1 MTSFITIMLLRK
13 LIKKYPINIEKNI
26 EIKNLASDSRKVKKG
41 DLFFAIKGTK
51 LDGNEFIKEAL
62 NKGAKAVICSS
73 SLKLRN
79 KNTIFIKDKNPRL
92 ALAYACSKFFKDKPK
107 NIIAVTGTNGKTSV
121 ADFFYQILKLNK
133 VPVASIGTLGVK
145 KNKKTKKLKLTSPD
159 TISLHRELNNLKKL
173 KINNVIIEASSHGLH
188 QGRLN
193 LINFK
198 AGIFTNFT
206 QDHLD
211 YHKSMK
217 NYLKAKMIL
226 FSTLLK
232 KNKFMITDKKLKEF
246 STLKQISSKKKLK
259 LITIKNSSIKSRPTN
274 LIGNFQIKNLSMA
287 IIAANLCGLNKK
299 KILSVIKKIKSI
311 NGRLQLTRILPN
323 KAKVFIDYAHTPD
336 ALLTAI
342 KSLEDHYKTNPTLVF
357 GCGGERDIKKR
368 PLMAKIAGSFCNKIY
383 VTDDNPRNE
392 SPKKIRK
399 QITKNLFKKNFFEI
413 GNRKKAIQTAIQKSE
428 PLEII
433 LIAGKGHEELQD
445 YGKKTLNISDKS
457 IVKKTKIEKRK
468 WKDVT
473 INNFLNQK
481 ILNNILKT
489 KQSPGFNGVSI
500 NSKELKKG
508 NLFIAI
514 KGKNKDGHNF
524 ISEAI
529 KKGAS
534 VCVTSKNNRKIK
546 RKKLIRFNNTNKF
559 LRILAIK
566 KRNYSRA
573 KIIGVTGSS
582 GKTTVK
588 TLLGN
593 LLSKYGNTYF
603 SPKSFNNHYGV
614 PLSLSNLESHHQF
627 GVFEIGM
634 SKAGEINR
642 LSKMVKPDIGVITN
656 VAAAHIENF
665 KNIKEIAK
673 AKGEIINNIKKKGT
687 LILNRDDSFFEYFN
701 NLAKRKGINTISFGL
716 SSKSNIY
723 PIYIKQIKNK
733 KLIKIKIFNET
744 LILKINDNNILNI
757 LSSLAVLRNLGLD
770 LREIKSSFLS
780 LESPEGRGKVHKI
793 KRYKTN
799 FRLIDESYNAN
810 PLSVSRAISN
820 LSNIKKNSFRKYLL
834 LGDMLELGNKSDFYH
849 KKLSKIINNS
859 DIDKLFVYGDKI
871 LKTYKYIYKNK
882 QGNIL
887 QNKDDFDDIFS
898 EVIKK
903 NDYLMIKGSNATG
916 LNQLSNHIIKGRYL

>member
-1 MTSFITIMLLRK
+1 MLLRN
-13 LIKKYPINIEKNI
+13 LIKKYPINIKRNI

-41 DLFFAIKGTK
+41 DLFFALKGTK
-51 LDGNEFIKEAL
+51 LDGNHFIKKAI

-73 SLKLRN
+73 NFKLKS
-79 KNTIFIKDKNPRL
+79 KNIIIIKDKNPKH

-121 ADFFYQILKLNK
+121 ADFFYQILELNK
-133 VPVASIGTLGVK
+133 VPVASIGTLGIK
-145 KNKKTKKLKLTSPD
+145 KNKKTKKMSLTSPD
-159 TISLHRELNNLKKL
+159 IISLHRELYNLRKL

-193 LINFK
+193 FINFK
-198 AGIFTNFT
+198 AGVFTNFT

-226 FSTLLK
+226 FSDLLK
-232 KNKFMITDKKLKEF
+232 KNKFIITDKKLKEF
-246 STLKQISSKKKLK
+246 SRLKKISRIRKLK
-259 LITIKNSSIKSRPTN
+259 LITIKNSLISNKLTN

-287 IIAANLCGLNKK
+287 IIAANLCGLNNK
-299 KILSVIKKIKSI
+299 KILSIIKKVKSV

-323 KAKVFIDYAHTPD
+323 RAKVFIDYAHTPD
-336 ALLTAI
+336 ALLTAL
-342 KSLEDHYKTNPTLVF
+342 KSLQAHYKINPTLVF
-357 GCGGERDIKKR
+357 GCGGERDVKKR

-392 SPKKIRK
+392 NPKKIRK
-399 QITKNLFKKNFFEI
+399 EIKKHLFKRNFIEI
-413 GNRKKAIQTAIQKSE
+413 GNRKKAIQMAIQKSE

-433 LIAGKGHEELQD
+433 LIAGKGHEGYQD
-445 YGKKTLNISDKS
+445 YGKKILNISDKK
-457 IVKKTKIEKRK
+457 IVQEIKIKKYK
-468 WKDVT
+468 WKEST

-489 KQSPGFNGVSI
+489 KKNPGFIGVSI

-534 VCVTSKNNRKIK
+534 LCIGSKNNRKIK
-546 RKKLIRFNNTNKF
+546 GKKLIKFYNTNNF
-559 LRILAIK
+559 LRILATIK
-566 KRNYSRA
+566 RKYSKA
-573 KIIGVTGSS
+573 KIVGVTGSS

-634 SKAGEINR
+634 SKPGEINR

-656 VAAAHIENF
+656 VAPAHIENF

-673 AKGEIINNIKKKGT
+673 AKSEIINNIKKNGT
-687 LILNRDDSFFEYFN
+687 LIINRDDSFFGYFN
-701 NLAKRKGINTISFGL
+701 NIAKSRGIKTISFGY

-723 PIYIKQIKNK
+723 PIYIKKIKNK
-733 KLIKIKIFNET
+733 RLIKIKIFNET
-744 LILKINDNNILNI
+744 LILKINDVNVLNI
-757 LSSLAVLRNLGLD
+757 LTSLAVLKNLGLD
-770 LREIKSSFLS
+770 LNTIRNSFKF
-780 LESPEGRGKVHKI
+780 LESPEGRGKVYKI

-810 PLSVSRAISN
+810 PLSVNRAILN

-887 QNKDDFDDIFS
+887 QNRNDFDDIFS
-898 EVIKK
+898 EIIRK

-916 LNQLSNHIIKGRYL
+916 LHHLSNHIIKGRYI

>member
-1 MTSFITIMLLRK
+1 MTSFITIMLLRN
-13 LIKKYPINIEKNI
+13 LIKKYPINIKRNI

-41 DLFFAIKGTK
+41 DLFFALKGTK
-51 LDGNEFIKEAL
+51 LDGNHFIKKAI

-73 SLKLRN
+73 NFKLKS
-79 KNTIFIKDKNPRL
+79 KNIIIIKDKNPKH

-121 ADFFYQILKLNK
+121 ADFFYQILELNK
-133 VPVASIGTLGVK
+133 VPVASIGTLGIK
-145 KNKKTKKLKLTSPD
+145 KNKKTKKLSLTSPD
-159 TISLHRELNNLKKL
+159 IISLHRELYNLKKL

-193 LINFK
+193 YINFK
-198 AGIFTNFT
+198 AGVFTNFT

-226 FSTLLK
+226 FSDLLK
-232 KNKFMITDKKLKEF
+232 KNKFIITDKKLKEF
-246 STLKQISSKKKLK
+246 SRLKKISRIRKLK
-259 LITIKNSSIKSRPTN
+259 LITIKNSLISNKLTN

-287 IIAANLCGLNKK
+287 IIAANLCGLNNK
-299 KILSVIKKIKSI
+299 KILSIIKKVKSV

-323 KAKVFIDYAHTPD
+323 RAKVFIDYAHTPD
-336 ALLTAI
+336 ALLTAL
-342 KSLEDHYKTNPTLVF
+342 KSLQAHYKINPTLVF
-357 GCGGERDIKKR
+357 GCGGDRDVKKR
-368 PLMAKIAGSFCNKIY
+368 PLMAKIAGSLCNKIY

-392 SPKKIRK
+392 NPKKIRK
-399 QITKNLFKKNFFEI
+399 EITKHLFKRNFIEI
-413 GNRKKAIQTAIQKSE
+413 GNRKKAIQMAIQKSE

-433 LIAGKGHEELQD
+433 LIAGKGHEGYQD
-445 YGKKTLNISDKS
+445 YGKKILNISDKK
-457 IVKKTKIEKRK
+457 IVQEIKIKKDK
-468 WKDVT
+468 WKEST

-489 KQSPGFNGVSI
+489 KKNPGFIGVSI

-534 VCVTSKNNRKIK
+534 LCVASKNNRKIK
-546 RKKLIRFNNTNKF
+546 GKKLIKFYNTNNF
-559 LRILAIK
+559 LRILATIK
-566 KRNYSRA
+566 RKYSKA
-573 KIIGVTGSS
+573 KIVGVTGSS

-634 SKAGEINR
+634 SKSGEINR

-656 VAAAHIENF
+656 VAPAHIENF

-673 AKGEIINNIKKKGT
+673 AKSEIINNIKKNGT
-687 LILNRDDSFFEYFN
+687 LIINRDDSFFGYFN
-701 NLAKRKGINTISFGL
+701 NIAKSRGIKTISFGY

-733 KLIKIKIFNET
+733 RLIKIKIFNET
-744 LILKINDNNILNI
+744 LILKINDINVLNI
-757 LSSLAVLRNLGLD
+757 LTSLAVLKNLGLD
-770 LREIKSSFLS
+770 LNTIRNSFKS
-780 LESPEGRGKVHKI
+780 LESPEGRGKVYKI

-810 PLSVSRAISN
+810 PLSVNRAILN

-887 QNKDDFDDIFS
+887 QNRNDFDDIFS
-898 EVIKK
+898 EIIRK

-916 LNQLSNHIIKGRYL
+916 LHHLSNHIIKGRYI

>member
-1 MTSFITIMLLRK
+1 MTSFITIMLLRN
-13 LIKKYPINIEKNI
+13 LIKKYPINIKRNI

-41 DLFFAIKGTK
+41 DLFFALKGTK
-51 LDGNEFIKEAL
+51 LDGNHFIKKAI

-73 SLKLRN
+73 NFKLKS
-79 KNTIFIKDKNPRL
+79 KNIIIIKDKNPKH

-121 ADFFYQILKLNK
+121 ADFFYQILELNK

-145 KNKKTKKLKLTSPD
+145 KNKKTKKLSLTSPD
-159 TISLHRELNNLKKL
+159 IISLHRELYNLRKL

-193 LINFK
+193 YINFK
-198 AGIFTNFT
+198 AGVFTNFT

-226 FSTLLK
+226 FSDLLK
-232 KNKFMITDKKLKEF
+232 KNKFIITDKKLKEF
-246 STLKQISSKKKLK
+246 SRLKKISRIRKLK
-259 LITIKNSSIKSRPTN
+259 LITIKNSLISNKLTN
-274 LIGNFQIKNLSMA
+274 LIGSFQIKNLSMA
-287 IIAANLCGLNKK
+287 IIAANLCGLNNK
-299 KILSVIKKIKSI
+299 KILSIIKKVKSV

-323 KAKVFIDYAHTPD
+323 RAKVFIDYAHTPD
-336 ALLTAI
+336 ALLTAL
-342 KSLEDHYKTNPTLVF
+342 KSLQAHYKINPTLVF
-357 GCGGERDIKKR
+357 GCGGDRDVKKR
-368 PLMAKIAGSFCNKIY
+368 PLMAKIAGSLCNKIY

-392 SPKKIRK
+392 NPKKIRK
-399 QITKNLFKKNFFEI
+399 EITKHLFKRNFIEI
-413 GNRKKAIQTAIQKSE
+413 GNRKKAIQMAIQKSE

-433 LIAGKGHEELQD
+433 LIAGKGHEGYQD
-445 YGKKTLNISDKS
+445 YGKKILNISDKK
-457 IVKKTKIEKRK
+457 IVQEIKIKKDK
-468 WKDVT
+468 WKEST

-489 KQSPGFNGVSI
+489 KKNPGFIGVSI

-534 VCVTSKNNRKIK
+534 LCVASKNNRKIK
-546 RKKLIRFNNTNKF
+546 GKKLIKFYNTNNF
-559 LRILAIK
+559 LRILATIK
-566 KRNYSRA
+566 RKYSKA
-573 KIIGVTGSS
+573 KIVGVTGSS

-634 SKAGEINR
+634 SKSGEINR

-656 VAAAHIENF
+656 VAPAHIENF

-673 AKGEIINNIKKKGT
+673 AKSEIINNIKKNGT
-687 LILNRDDSFFEYFN
+687 LIINRDDSFFGYFN
-701 NLAKRKGINTISFGL
+701 NIAKSRGIKTISFGY

-733 KLIKIKIFNET
+733 RLIKIKIFNET
-744 LILKINDNNILNI
+744 LILKINDINVLNI
-757 LSSLAVLRNLGLD
+757 LTSLAVLKNLGLD
-770 LREIKSSFLS
+770 LNTIRNSFKS
-780 LESPEGRGKVHKI
+780 LESPEGRGKVYKI

-810 PLSVSRAISN
+810 PLSVNRAILN

-887 QNKDDFDDIFS
+887 QNRNDFDDIFS
-898 EVIKK
+898 EIIRK

-916 LNQLSNHIIKGRYL
+916 LHHLSNHIIKGRYI

>member
-1 MTSFITIMLLRK
+1 MTSFITIMLLRN
-13 LIKKYPINIEKNI
+13 LIKKYPINIKRNI

-41 DLFFAIKGTK
+41 DLFFALKGTK
-51 LDGNEFIKEAL
+51 LDGNHFIKKAI

-73 SLKLRN
+73 NFKLKS
-79 KNTIFIKDKNPRL
+79 KNIIIIKDKNPKH

-121 ADFFYQILKLNK
+121 ADFFYQILELNK
-133 VPVASIGTLGVK
+133 VPVASIGTLGIK
-145 KNKKTKKLKLTSPD
+145 KNKKTKKLSLTSPD
-159 TISLHRELNNLKKL
+159 IISLHRELYNLRKL

-193 LINFK
+193 YINFK
-198 AGIFTNFT
+198 AGVFTNFT

-226 FSTLLK
+226 FSDLLK
-232 KNKFMITDKKLKEF
+232 KNKFIITDKKLKEF
-246 STLKQISSKKKLK
+246 SRLKKISRIRKLK
-259 LITIKNSSIKSRPTN
+259 LITIKNSLISNKLTN

-287 IIAANLCGLNKK
+287 IIAANLCGLNNK
-299 KILSVIKKIKSI
+299 KILSIIKKVKSV

-323 KAKVFIDYAHTPD
+323 RAKVFIDYAHTPD
-336 ALLTAI
+336 ALLTAL
-342 KSLEDHYKTNPTLVF
+342 KSLQAHYKINPTLVF
-357 GCGGERDIKKR
+357 GCGGDRDVKKR
-368 PLMAKIAGSFCNKIY
+368 PLMAKIAGNLCNKIY

-392 SPKKIRK
+392 NPKKIRK
-399 QITKNLFKKNFFEI
+399 EITKHLFKKNFIEI
-413 GNRKKAIQTAIQKSE
+413 GNRKKAIQMAIQKSE

-433 LIAGKGHEELQD
+433 LIAGKGHEGYQD
-445 YGKKTLNISDKS
+445 YGKKILNISDKK
-457 IVKKTKIEKRK
+457 IVQEIKIKKDK
-468 WKDVT
+468 WKEST

-489 KQSPGFNGVSI
+489 KKNPGFIGVSI

-534 VCVTSKNNRKIK
+534 LCIASKNNRKIK
-546 RKKLIRFNNTNKF
+546 GKKLIKFYNTNNF
-559 LRILAIK
+559 LRILATIK
-566 KRNYSRA
+566 RKYSKA
-573 KIIGVTGSS
+573 KIVGVTGSS

-634 SKAGEINR
+634 SKSGEINR

-656 VAAAHIENF
+656 VAPAHIENF

-673 AKGEIINNIKKKGT
+673 AKSEIINNIKKNGT
-687 LILNRDDSFFEYFN
+687 LIINRDDSFFGYFN
-701 NLAKRKGINTISFGL
+701 NIAKSRGIKTISFGY

-733 KLIKIKIFNET
+733 RLIKIKIFNET
-744 LILKINDNNILNI
+744 LILKINDINVLNI
-757 LSSLAVLRNLGLD
+757 LTSLAVLKNLGLD
-770 LREIKSSFLS
+770 LNTIRNSFKS
-780 LESPEGRGKVHKI
+780 LESPEGRGKVYKI

-810 PLSVSRAISN
+810 PLSVNRAILN

-887 QNKDDFDDIFS
+887 QNRNDFDDIFS
-898 EVIKK
+898 EIIRK

-916 LNQLSNHIIKGRYL
+916 LHHLSNHIIKGRYI